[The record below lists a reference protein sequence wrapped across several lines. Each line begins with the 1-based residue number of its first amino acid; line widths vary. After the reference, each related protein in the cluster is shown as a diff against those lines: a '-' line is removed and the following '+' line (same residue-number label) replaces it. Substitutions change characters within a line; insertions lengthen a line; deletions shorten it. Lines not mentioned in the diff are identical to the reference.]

1 MADPTKHKY
10 EQYAMEWFRK
20 YYEKGMTIVEIG
32 KEYGVPFQMVDK
44 YLGLKKFNDK
54 YSEESARKERKAEMR
69 KRAAAMRAIDASPL
83 MMDQIIA
90 IASQSVADTDIKF
103 QYAIH
108 NAAADILNRA
118 GIQAK
123 QEESKEVH
131 VVLETGIELGEPE

>member
-20 YYEKGMTIVEIG
+20 YYEKGMTITEIG
-32 KEYGVPFQMVDK
+32 KEYDVPFQLVDK
-44 YLGLKKFNDK
+44 YLGLKKFNDR
-54 YSEESARKERKAEMR
+54 YAEELARKERKAETR
-69 KRAAAMRAIDASPL
+69 RRAAALKAVDASPA

-90 IASQSVADTDIKF
+90 IASQDVGSTDIKF

-123 QEESKEVH
+123 QEDSKEVR
-131 VVLETGIELGEPE
+131 VILESGIELGEPE

>member
-20 YYEKGMTIVEIG
+20 YYEKGMTITEIG
-32 KEYGVPFQMVDK
+32 KEYDVPFQLVDK
-44 YLGLKKFNDK
+44 YLGLKKFNDR
-54 YSEESARKERKAEMR
+54 YAEELARKERKAETR
-69 KRAAAMRAIDASPL
+69 RRAAVLKAVDASPA

-90 IASQSVADTDIKF
+90 IASQDVGSTDIKF

-123 QEESKEVH
+123 QEDSKEVR
-131 VVLETGIELGEPE
+131 VILESGIELGEPE

>member
-54 YSEESARKERKAEMR
+54 YSEELARKERKAEMR

>member
-20 YYEKGMTIVEIG
+20 YYEKGKTIVEIG
-32 KEYGVPFQMVDK
+32 KEYDVPFQLVDK
-44 YLGLKKFNDK
+44 YLGLKKFNDR
-54 YSEESARKERKAEMR
+54 YAEELARKERKAETR
-69 KRAAAMRAIDASPL
+69 RRAAALKAVDASPA

-90 IASQSVADTDIKF
+90 IASQDVGSTDIKF

-123 QEESKEVH
+123 QEDSKEVR
-131 VVLETGIELGEPE
+131 VILESGIELGEPE